1 MDVDAVLFDL
11 DGTLCTADQ
20 SGEQLYFGAFDR
32 AGVEPFGRPE
42 ALWEALDYPPPPGG
56 WRASLIAAFAKVAA
70 AHGRTVDAE
79 ALAAGFQEVADPGA
93 VSFRPGAREALA
105 SAREV
110 GPVGLVTN
118 GPERRQGPKLSTLGL
133 EGRFDVTV
141 FAGDAVE
148 RKPHPAP
155 FRRALDALGVDASR
169 AAYVGNSLEYDVAG
183 AAAAGLVSVWC
194 PDVDGTEPDG
204 YRPDHVIEHVGD
216 LGSVLRRGDRP

>member
-20 SGEQLYFGAFDR
+20 SGERLYFGAFER
-32 AGVEPFGRPE
+32 AEVEPFGRPE

-56 WRASLIAAFAKVAA
+56 WHASLTAGFAKVAA
-70 AHGRTVDAE
+70 AHGRVVDAE
-79 ALAAGFQEVADPGA
+79 ALATGFRELADPGA

-118 GPERRQGPKLSTLGL
+118 GPERRQAPKLSTLGL
-133 EGRFDVTV
+133 ECRFDVTV

-155 FRRALDALGVDASR
+155 FRRALDGLGVDASR

-183 AAAAGLVSVWC
+183 AAAVGLTSVWC
-194 PDVDGTEPDG
+194 PDDDAEPGD

-216 LGSVLRRGDRP
+216 LGSVLRRGERP